1 MLIVEYD
8 GSRYNGFQ
16 RQTSNAERPSK
27 RPRYDDEGRKKG
39 VPCTIQDCLEEA
51 FLQWQ
56 PGATLD
62 SLRLRFAG
70 RTDKGVHARGQVI
83 VVDLQ
88 VSEDDWAVVRALNSR
103 LPYDISVK
111 ALQLCCPTLEP
122 RKACTRKKYSYT
134 IRFRRLSMDEH
145 GQPLPIC
152 LKGGPHCI
160 RSAHDAPCL
169 WICPWALDDTMIQS
183 VCHKLTGTHDYSAFI
198 HKSDRQNHNNVK
210 DVTQFELE
218 VLQETCEHVPIIT
231 ARFWLEARGFGR
243 SMVRN
248 LVGFVVDVSR
258 GMIDI
263 EKVEQMWTAA
273 NAGLVNAAPATGL
286 CLEQVWF

>member
-16 RQTSNAERPSK
+16 RQTSNADRPPK
-27 RPRYDDEGRKKG
+27 RPRYDDDGRKKG
-39 VPCTIQDCLEEA
+39 VPCTIQDCIEEA
-51 FLQWQ
+51 LLQWR
-56 PGATLD
+56 PDTTLE

-88 VSEDDWAVVRALNSR
+88 VNEEDWAVVRALNSR
-103 LPYDISVK
+103 LPFDVSVK
-111 ALQLCCPTLEP
+111 SVEPCHPTLEP

-134 IRFRRLSMDEH
+134 IRFRRLCVDEH
-145 GQPLPIC
+145 GRPLPIC

-169 WICPWALDDTMIQS
+169 WICPWALNDTIIPS
-183 VCHKLTGTHDYSAFI
+183 LCHKLTGTHDYSAFI

-210 DVTQFELE
+210 DVTRFDFEL
-218 VLQETCEHVPIIT
+218 LQETLEHVPTIT
-231 ARFWLEARGFGR
+231 ARFCLEARGFGR

-258 GMIDI
+258 ANIDVD
-263 EKVEQMWTAA
+263 EVDGMWTAA
-273 NAGLVNAAPATGL
+273 KAGLVHAAPASGL
-286 CLEQVWF
+286 CLEKVWF